1 VRTLSVDGEARAT
14 ATERFVAEW
23 RDPDSWVRREARARL
38 AGGLWSAPVVEQALD
53 NAFVGRQSGFSRI
66 PLGDWFERS
75 HQRALRTLV
84 ILPGNII
91 GPALHAAYQVAV
103 TGATAILKASSTE
116 RVLAEIIERQWQAI
130 GAPLAGTLEA
140 RYWLGGDVA
149 HEAAAIAQVEN
160 VIVFGT
166 DETVD
171 DVRDRTP
178 AERQFT
184 GYGTKYSMGLVMP
197 DAELREAADAAA
209 LDICLFD
216 QAGCKSPQTIYVAG
230 DPSRALRFAQA
241 LGDSMRTV
249 GARLPRAR
257 PSSDE
262 AAAANDVLRRS
273 HVTALETPSHGL
285 SPVLAGPDNGGC
297 PDFLIVV
304 EPQGPPK
311 TYAFGRIAVIM
322 PLAGGMRPVLS
333 TAIEQLGMAGTF
345 DAWAEVAPLLFEDV
359 EWEGL
364 VTVNLGN
371 MQRIMA
377 QPFAYDFLRHNGD
390 VA

>member
-1 VRTLSVDGEARAT
+1 MKTLSPAGEARAV

-23 RDPDSWVRREARARL
+23 RDSNSWVRREARERL
-38 AGGLWSAPVVEQALD
+38 AGGLWSGPVVEEALD
-53 NAFVGRQSGFSRI
+53 NAFAGCNPGFSRV
-66 PLGDWFERS
+66 PLRDWFERS

-103 TGATAILKASSTE
+103 TGATAVLKASSTE
-116 RVLAEIIERQWQAI
+116 RVLAEIIERQWAAI

-140 RYWLGGDVA
+140 RYWPGGDRA
-149 HEAAAIAQVEN
+149 SESAAIAQVEN
-160 VIVFGT
+160 VIVFGN
-166 DETVD
+166 DETVEA
-171 DVRDRTP
+171 VRDRAP
-178 AERQFT
+178 AARQFT
-184 GYGTKYSMGLVMP
+184 GYGTKHSMGLVMP
-197 DAELREAADAAA
+197 DADLRDAADAAA

-230 DPSRALRFAQA
+230 DSSRALRFAQA
-241 LGDSMRTV
+241 LGESMRIV

-257 PSSDE
+257 PSREE

-273 HVTALETPSHGL
+273 NVTALETPSHGL

-304 EPQGPPK
+304 EPQGPPRA
-311 TYAFGRIAVIM
+311 YGFGRIVVIM
-322 PLAGGMRPVLS
+322 PLAGGLRPVLS
-333 TAIEQLGMAGTF
+333 TAIEQLGVAGGF
-345 DAWAEVAPLLFEDV
+345 DAWTEVGPLLFEDAD
-359 EWEGL
+359 WQGL

-371 MQRIMA
+371 MQHIMA
-377 QPFAYDFLRHNGD
+377 QPFASDFLRRDGE

>member
-1 VRTLSVDGEARAT
+1 VTVLSPEGEARA
-14 ATERFVAEW
+14 AAMERFVFEW
-23 RDPDSWVRREARARL
+23 CDRESWVRREARTRL

-53 NAFVGRQSGFSRI
+53 NAFAGSRRGFSRI
-66 PLGDWFERS
+66 PLRDWFERS
-75 HQRALRTLV
+75 QARALRTLV

-116 RVLAEIIERQWQAI
+116 RVLAEIIERQWEAI
-130 GAPLAGTLEA
+130 GAPLASTLEA
-140 RYWLGGDVA
+140 RYWPGGDLA
-149 HEAAAIAQVEN
+149 HETAAIAHVEN
-160 VIVFGT
+160 VIVFGN
-166 DETVD
+166 DETVEA
-171 DVRDRTP
+171 VRDRTP
-178 AERQFT
+178 AGRQFT

-197 DAELREAADAAA
+197 DIDLREAADAAA

-230 DPSRALRFAQA
+230 DSSRALRFAQA
-241 LGDSMRTV
+241 LGDSMRIV

-257 PSSDE
+257 PSRDE

-273 HVTALETPSHGL
+273 YLTALEMPSHGL

-304 EPQGPPK
+304 EPQGPPR

-322 PLAGGMRPVLS
+322 PLAGGLPPVLS
-333 TAIEQLGMAGTF
+333 TAIEQLGVGGTF
-345 DAWAEVAPLLFEDV
+345 DAWAEVVPLLFEDI
-359 EWEGL
+359 EWDGL

-371 MQRIMA
+371 MQHIMA
-377 QPFAYDFLRHNGD
+377 QPFASDFLRHDGYD
-390 VA
+390 A